1 MLKLKNV
8 NTYYG
13 DVQALFN
20 VSLEL
25 NEGEIVSIVGS
36 NGAGKST
43 ILNTISNLLRCS
55 DGTIY
60 FCDTR
65 INEIQSNEI
74 VELGLIQVPEGRH
87 NFSRMSVLENLEL
100 GSFPMRARKEKDK
113 NLKIVFE
120 MFPILNERKKQLSG
134 TLSGGEQQMLA
145 IAKALMS
152 SPKLLMLDEP
162 SLGLAPKLVQ
172 QVFSITEEIKKRG
185 VTVLLVEQNTSH
197 SLSISDRGYVL
208 ENGRVVLE
216 GKGKELLNNDHV
228 RKAYLGI

>member
-8 NTYYG
+8 NTYYV

-20 VSLEL
+20 VSLEV

-43 ILNTISNLLRCS
+43 ILNTVSNLLHCS
-55 DGTIY
+55 GGAIY
-60 FCDTR
+60 FYNTK
-65 INEIQSNEI
+65 ISEIQANEI
-74 VELGLIQVPEGRH
+74 VELGLVQVPEGRH
-87 NFSRMSVLENLEL
+87 NFPRMSVLENLEL
-100 GSFPMRARKEKDK
+100 GSFSKRARKEKDK

-120 MFPILNERKKQLSG
+120 MFPKLEERKKQLSG

-145 IAKALMS
+145 IGKALMS
-152 SPKLLMLDEP
+152 LPKLLMLDEP

-172 QVFSITEEIKKRG
+172 QVFSITQEIRKRG
-185 VTVLLVEQNTSH
+185 ATVLLVEQNTSH

-208 ENGRVVLE
+208 ENGRIVLE

-228 RKAYLGI
+228 REAYLGI